1 MDNNYSV
8 NKETPQTAKKYKISP
23 AIEGIALGVF
33 ALLLTFITAYFIYTN
48 SMDVLQKEIKDGLLR
63 TVSGI
68 AACLDGDK
76 IATFTDPKDAER
88 ADYQEMIT
96 LLQKARIGTKHISYL
111 YVNKVIPEKQIVEG
125 KEKIVDKVYFIL
137 DPISIDE
144 EGKPLYTDAA
154 SLEPSIPMSPYDEAD
169 KYLIRAFKEGKSVVA
184 DDAYNDRWGTF
195 YSAYAPIFDSNKKVI
210 GTLGADLRVNELD
223 DRCKPMVDATKRAFI
238 VSVSLALLLGTFV
251 WFTRRF
257 TFLLNESRQT
267 IFQNF
272 LVAKRFADQ
281 TSTSLG
287 SQFQRTSS
295 ILRYTAEKLDSL
307 SKIEDQKSIKENLNL
322 EKQKIEKFAD
332 RLLTLGELKYSKR
345 EKELENFSI
354 AEVNNNILDEF
365 KNDVHLKGKVEKVIY
380 DIDKEIPQIL
390 YGPVISYEEL
400 IGHIYELCLNQF
412 NSSVYSKTILIE
424 ERSKDV
430 ILRQTFAV
438 STEGLDNNKQKL
450 AELIA
455 KNISSEDWGEQ
466 IELSDSINIPII
478 QELLYI
484 LGSKINSEIKDGF
497 FKINFEFVLLKSQ
510 DDDVVEA

>member
-1 MDNNYSV
+1 MDNIYSV
-8 NKETPQTAKKYKISP
+8 NKDTPEKAKKYTISP
-23 AIEGIALGVF
+23 AIEGITLGIF

-48 SMDVLQKEIKDGLLR
+48 SMDVLHKEIRDGLLR

-76 IATFTDPKDAER
+76 IATFNSPKDFER
-88 ADYQEMIT
+88 EDYQEMSR
-96 LLQKARIGTKHISYL
+96 LLQKARIGTKHHSYI
-111 YVNKVIPEKQIVEG
+111 YVNTVIDG
-125 KEKIVDKVYFIL
+125 KVYYIF
-137 DPISIDE
+137 DPVSIDE
-144 EGKPLYTDAA
+144 DGKPLYNDAV
-154 SLEPSIPMSPYDEAD
+154 SLEPSIPMTLYDDAD
-169 KYLIRAFKEGKSVVA
+169 ELLVKVFNEKKAMVA
-184 DDAYNDRWGTF
+184 DYVYTDKWGTF
-195 YSAYAPIFDSNKKVI
+195 YSAYAPIYDSKKNLV
-210 GTLGADLRVNELD
+210 GTLGGDLRINELE